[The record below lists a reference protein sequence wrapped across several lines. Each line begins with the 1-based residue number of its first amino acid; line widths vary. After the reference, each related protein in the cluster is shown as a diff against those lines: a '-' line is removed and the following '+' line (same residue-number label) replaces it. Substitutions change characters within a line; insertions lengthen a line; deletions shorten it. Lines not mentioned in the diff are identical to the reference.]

1 MGRKNVQLEL
11 ITDEIARKTS
21 FNKRKFGLWN
31 KLREISILC
40 GTKACGVIFSNFGGK
55 DQQKIETW
63 PSGSETVDMLK
74 QLKVV
79 PLWKQKKYRLNHNS
93 LLDESVEKL
102 EEKLKMR
109 LKIINGSRW
118 SGYSSVKMMTT

>member
-11 ITDEIARKTS
+11 ITDEIARKAS

-40 GTKACGVIFSNFGGK
+40 GTKTCGVIFSNFGGK
-55 DQQKIETW
+55 GKDDKQKIEAW
-63 PSGSETVDMLK
+63 PSGPEIVDMLK
-74 QLKVV
+74 KMKIV
-79 PLWKQKKYRLNHNS
+79 PLWKQKKYKLNHDS

-102 EEKLKMR
+102 EHKLKNEIE
-109 LKIINGSRW
+109 KN
-118 SGYSSVKMMTT
+118 K